1 MVFDR
6 LSAIHW
12 KNVVRAGPAWL
23 HCLFSDLAS
32 LGCLLRHPPPILPSR
47 PIQDLHVPYVFP
59 QECGGRADVRWLY
72 LTPQQQQQ
80 QQQQGLLIA
89 AATPTPSSS
98 SSTLQMNISPY
109 SWQALTAAKHQHE
122 LTPDPLGWHLHVDA
136 AHMGVGGDDS
146 WSPSVHDEY
155 LVPPGKYQLGLVMRA
170 AGGGE
175 RGPGLFAAAKQL
187 QASATTIAG
196 VV

>member
-1 MVFDR
+1 
-6 LSAIHW
+6 
-12 KNVVRAGPAWL
+12 
-23 HCLFSDLAS
+23 
-32 LGCLLRHPPPILPSR
+32 
-47 PIQDLHVPYVFP
+47 VPYVFP

-89 AATPTPSSS
+89 ATASTPSSDTSSSSSS
-98 SSTLQMNISPY
+98 SSTLQMNLSPY

-122 LTPDPLGWHLHVDA
+122 LTPDPLGWHLRLDA

-155 LVPPGKYQLGLVMRA
+155 LLPPGRYQLGVVMRA
-170 AGGGE
+170 VGGGE
-175 RGPGLFAAAKQL
+175 RGAGLFAAAKQL
-187 QASATTIAG
+187 HRSAAAPAAPAST
-196 VV
+196 VVS